1 MNDIQRKLIERY
13 KTHAVDWYQ
22 KNKPVEKES
31 TKTQYEEEDTSKE
44 IELIEKIEKII
55 RDSNLE
61 DGRKS
66 IFLGS
71 LKSSKEHLLNGRIP
85 ERLPSIV
92 RNLCTKE
99 GIGGQIKQVC
109 MMTKTAGQS
118 YDYLWG
124 I

>member
-13 KTHAVDWYQ
+13 KTDAVNWYQ
-22 KNKPVEKES
+22 KNKPIEKGNS
-31 TKTQYEEEDTSKE
+31 KTQYEEEDTSKE

-61 DGRKS
+61 ESRKA
-66 IFLGS
+66 IFFGS
-71 LKSSKEHLLNGRIP
+71 LKTSKEQLVNGHVP

-99 GIGGQIKQVC
+99 GIGGQIKQAC
-109 MMTKTAGQS
+109 MMTTTAGKS

>member
-22 KNKPVEKES
+22 KNKPIEKKN
-31 TKTQYEEEDTSKE
+31 TKQQYEEEDTSKE
-44 IELIEKIEKII
+44 IELIESIEKII
-55 RDSNLE
+55 QDSNIE
-61 DGRKS
+61 ESRKAV
-66 IFLGS
+66 FLGS
-71 LKSSKEHLLNGRIP
+71 LRSSKEQLVNGHVP

-99 GIGGQIKQVC
+99 GIGGKIKQVC